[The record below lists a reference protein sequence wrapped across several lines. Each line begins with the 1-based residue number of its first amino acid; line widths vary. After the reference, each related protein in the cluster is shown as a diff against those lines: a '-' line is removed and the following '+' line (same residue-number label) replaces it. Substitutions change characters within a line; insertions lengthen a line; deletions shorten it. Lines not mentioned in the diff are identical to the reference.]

1 MHGKAQSLM
10 YCTLKYWLWYSL
22 ILLSRTLPNSKMEV
36 MYNSNTSHVP
46 TAIGWLCTCTAI
58 SFSVYE
64 STAKRTKIYA
74 PNHNTQRRNEQIKTW
89 YLQFVGMDLRG
100 RIYDIC
106 RRHWL
111 EFRLCFPWSKQLPT
125 SKQSTVT
132 ANKSI
137 NKTWDTS
144 LLSFCHSEMRRHT
157 FLHTHKQGTG
167 RGGQAR
173 CVCQCSKVIRRTRG
187 VALGGYRSEI
197 WKFVLI
203 YFKWMIH
210 K

>member
-1 MHGKAQSLM
+1 MFIAGSKNGDDGVTSTVTHTEQDTQKNTAHVQQAGALRTTRVAKSKSGIVALLRADMHGKAQSSM
-10 YCTLKYWLWYSL
+10 YFLKYWLWYSL

-74 PNHNTQRRNEQIKTW
+74 PIHNTQRRNEQIKTW

-111 EFRLCFPWSKQLPT
+111 EFRLWFPWSK
-125 SKQSTVT
+125 
-132 ANKSI
+132 
-137 NKTWDTS
+137 
-144 LLSFCHSEMRRHT
+144 
-157 FLHTHKQGTG
+157 
-167 RGGQAR
+167 
-173 CVCQCSKVIRRTRG
+173 
-187 VALGGYRSEI
+187 
-197 WKFVLI
+197 
-203 YFKWMIH
+203 
-210 K
+210 